1 MNINRQL
8 ISGICF
14 ALVGF
19 VLVVLV
25 AGCASVGTEYH
36 SVRFDPPGSTNIAQE
51 VHGKLYRRGLG
62 VKSSIPQFRIGPTG
76 GAIIETSGS
85 LETSGDSAYLKAAL
99 QGIVNGIK

>member
-14 ALVGF
+14 ALVAF
-19 VLVVLV
+19 ALVVLV

-36 SVRFDPPGSTNIAQE
+36 SVRFDPPGSTNIAQ
-51 VHGKLYRRGLG
+51 VIHGKLYRRGLG

>member
-1 MNINRQL
+1 MNTNRRIL
-8 ISGICF
+8 AGICF
-14 ALVGF
+14 ALVAF

-25 AGCASVGTEYH
+25 SGCASVGTEYH
-36 SVRFDPPGSTNIAQE
+36 SVRFDPPGSTNIAQ
-51 VHGKLYRRGLG
+51 VIHGKLYRRGLG

>member
-1 MNINRQL
+1 MNTNRRIL
-8 ISGICF
+8 AGICF
-14 ALVGF
+14 ALVAF

-36 SVRFDPPGSTNIAQE
+36 SVRFDPPGSTNIAQ
-51 VHGKLYRRGLG
+51 VIHGKLYRRGLG